1 MKLVTSVSL
10 LLVLSTL
17 TAFAKDKKKNVL
29 PAVFNSATYVYV
41 QAEDGDILNPNLFPE
56 DRQAISD
63 VENGL
68 RDWDRYVLT
77 INQNEADLV
86 FIVRKGREV
95 AAKVRGM
102 VGAGTQPYPRNN
114 PAGPGGSNPGQ
125 QNPNPGQQGTTYGYG
140 VGAEAGMPDDTL
152 RVFTL
157 TPDKKLSGSPIWW
170 REMKDGL
177 DSPDLPLLSQLREA
191 VDRDYPPQPTKKAS
205 TSKP

>member
-10 LLVLSTL
+10 LLVLSTSFS
-17 TAFAKDKKKNVL
+17 FAKDKKKNVL

-68 RDWDRYVLT
+68 RDWNRYVLT
-77 INQNEADLV
+77 INRNEADLV

-95 AAKVRGM
+95 AANVRGM

-114 PAGPGGSNPGQ
+114 PAGPNS
-125 QNPNPGQQGTTYGYG
+125 NPGQQGTTYGYG

-157 TPDKKLSGSPIWW
+157 MPNGKLSESPIWW

-177 DSPDLPLLSQLREA
+177 DAPDIPLLRQLREA
-191 VDRDYPPQPTKKAS
+191 VDRDYPAQPTKKAS